1 MTDSDFALEVVKRSL
16 RAKGLS
22 PLEGASTSLPDFV
35 VADLKLGILAI
46 DVFFGDELEA
56 MSEKEIKVR
65 RIRAIRNLREEL
77 GPAASE
83 IDVRYL
89 RLSVPSIPDALK
101 TNDKMVLKLSV
112 LDTYDPAPIPQEL
125 VDAAKA
131 RFEPAFVFQGKARER
146 ATETELHG
154 AVRENMRFRLDSD
167 QERLAASLDE
177 PFSFI
182 RGVAGSGKTLVLIA
196 RAKYLKSIH
205 PDWNIR
211 IVCFNKALKQLLSSQ
226 VRNLKGVTVE
236 TFYEYTVR
244 TGDSFKQ
251 IGATENIA
259 SRELGLFRGQGISKS
274 ADAIL
279 VDEVQDF
286 LPSWIEYL
294 IETLRP
300 SRGGI
305 LVAGDENQALYRD
318 SDFNNLISKH
328 DFTEY
333 SLLRPYRST
342 KQILRVVQALLPE
355 VELTG
360 AEESLDGPEPE
371 LIYVA
376 SGNTVTNQAK
386 AIYEDI
392 KYLRATRENVTWS
405 DFGILFTLSAH
416 LNGVTGELSRLF
428 KDDSGISGNLNPVFK
443 GLGETLDL
451 NADKIK
457 LMTMAS
463 AKGLEFRYVL
473 LVGLDR
479 LADGFEQV
487 QRNLSTEETVRQAR
501 LNLVGPTRAK
511 EQLNMYYAKDNVFLK
526 RLIGK
531 ESLVK
536 LRRYPED
543 YDGENH

>member
-1 MTDSDFALEVVKRSL
+1 MSDSDFALDVIKRSL

-22 PLEGASTSLPDFV
+22 PYEGGSSSLPDFL
-35 VADLKLGILAI
+35 VADLDLGLIAI
-46 DVFFGDELEA
+46 DVFFGDELESL
-56 MSEKEIKVR
+56 SEKEIKIR
-65 RIRAIRNLREEL
+65 RVKAIRNLREEL
-77 GPAASE
+77 GPTASQIE
-83 IDVRYL
+83 VRYL
-89 RLSVPSIPDALK
+89 RLSVPSIPEALR
-101 TNDKMVLKLSV
+101 TNEKMVLKLSV
-112 LDTYDPAPIPQEL
+112 LDTFEPLPIPQEL
-125 VDAAKA
+125 IDAAKN
-131 RFEPAFVFQGKARER
+131 RFEPAFVFQGQVRER
-146 ATETELHG
+146 STESGLHG
-154 AVRENMRFRLDSD
+154 ANREQLRIRLDSA
-167 QERLAASLDE
+167 QRLASKLDE
-177 PFSFI
+177 PFGFL
-182 RGVAGSGKTLVLIA
+182 RGVAGSGKTLVLVA
-196 RAKYLKSIH
+196 RAKYLKSLH
-205 PDWNIR
+205 PDWVLR
-211 IVCFNKALKQLLSSQ
+211 IVCFNKALKQLLSHQ
-226 VRNLKGVTVE
+226 IGNLRGVTVE

-251 IGATENIA
+251 IGATEYNA
-259 SRELGLFRGQGISKS
+259 SRELTMFRGLGITKS

-305 LVAGDENQALYRD
+305 LVAGDQNQALYRD
-318 SDFNNLISKH
+318 SDFKNIIAKY
-328 DFTEY
+328 DFVEY
-333 SLLRPYRST
+333 SLGKPYRST
-342 KQILRVVQALLPE
+342 RQILRVVQALLPE

-360 AEESLDGPEPE
+360 IEESLDGPEPE
-371 LIYVA
+371 LIYVT

-392 KYLRATRENVTWS
+392 KYLRANRENVKWS

-428 KDDSGISGNLNPVFK
+428 KEDQNISNNLNPVFK

-451 NADKIK
+451 GSDKIK

-479 LADGFEQV
+479 LADGFEEV
-487 QRNLSTEETVRQAR
+487 QKNLSTEETIRQAR

-526 RLIGK
+526 RLTGK
-531 ESLVK
+531 ETLVR

-543 YDGENH
+543 YGVGGK